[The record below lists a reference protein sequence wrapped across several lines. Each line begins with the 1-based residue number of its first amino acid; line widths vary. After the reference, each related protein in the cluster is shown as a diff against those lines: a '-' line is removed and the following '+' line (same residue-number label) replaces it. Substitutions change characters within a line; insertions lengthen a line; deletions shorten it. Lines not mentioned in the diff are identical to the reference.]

1 MKHFTTDELCASFLL
16 DGKKIYITPGTHTY
30 DGGLEVTLEHSKD
43 ADNADYL
50 KIHLKNTGDANTA
63 RIRNVKTLDL
73 EVTTAEVPLY
83 HSLDGDDCGAVSFM
97 PRDFEVTG
105 DYHEEPCGGR
115 SSDLTGFPYFDLAWG
130 TDSAVFAIGWTGQW
144 SKDILK
150 TDDGFRVQIG
160 LVHSDFYLKPG
171 ESVSGASV
179 LIVTGTG
186 ATAARQNFRRIMREH
201 YSPRTRLGDAMYLPT
216 AIQCFDRYYAGAGNV
231 RTDEGWATEAGQYEM
246 VDCAKKTGY
255 IDTLWIDAAWFKGGF
270 LRGGVG
276 NLGYDAG
283 FPRGLRP
290 VADYAHANDMKF
302 VVWFEPERATPGTDL
317 SHHEDKLLLQQD
329 SGKTGIMM
337 VNLADD
343 NVRAFVRDYLIG
355 MIRDNAIDVYRQ
367 DFNFRPLAFWTE
379 NDEDGRDGITEM
391 KYIAGLYDLWDSL
404 LAEFPHLLIDN
415 CASGGRRLDLETS
428 RRSVTLWKSDTGCFP
443 ENAERQQLTSTWS
456 QNQGLG
462 LYEYLPYLSCAVW
475 EYDAYTVRS
484 TATQGL
490 ACNFDVLNPA
500 FDFAG
505 AEKMLAEVN
514 EMKEYWDGDFFPL
527 TKAAADES
535 VWCAFQLSLG
545 ERGAAYVFRRS
556 QAEEKTFTL
565 ALRAVDENLIYRV
578 RFSDEELHVIEA
590 EHTGAELAAGIDVT
604 IPQKRGSLLVR
615 YEVKA

>member
-1 MKHFTTDELCASFLL
+1 MKLFTADELCASFLL
-16 DGKKIYITPGTHTY
+16 DGEKIYITPGTHTF
-30 DGGLEVTLEHSKD
+30 DGGLEVTLEHSK
-43 ADNADYL
+43 AVKNADYL
-50 KIHLKNTGDANTA
+50 KIHLKNTGDTNTA
-63 RIRNVKTLDL
+63 QIQNLKTLDL
-73 EVTTAEVPLY
+73 EVTTAETPLY
-83 HSLDGDDCGAVSFM
+83 HSLVGDDCGAVSFM
-97 PRDFEVTG
+97 PRNIEITE
-105 DYHEEPCGGR
+105 DYHEEPRGGR
-115 SSDLTGFPYFDLAWG
+115 SSDLTGFPYFDLTWG
-130 TDSAVFAIGWTGQW
+130 TESAVFAIGWTGQW
-144 SKDILK
+144 AKDIRK
-150 TDDGFRVQIG
+150 TDSGFRVQVG

-186 ATAARQNFRRIMREH
+186 AADARQNFRRIMREH

-231 RTDEGWATEAGQYEM
+231 RTDEMWATEAGQCRM
-246 VDCAKKTGY
+246 VDCAKKVGY
-255 IDTLWIDAAWFKGGF
+255 IDTLWLDAAWFKGGF
-270 LRGGVG
+270 LHGGVG

-283 FPRGLRP
+283 FPHGLRP
-290 VADYAHANDMKF
+290 VADHAHKNGMKF
-302 VVWFEPERATPGTDL
+302 VVWFEPERVTHATDL
-317 SHHEDKLLLQQD
+317 SYQEDKLLFQKANGEYGNRLL
-329 SGKTGIMM
+329 
-337 VNLADD
+337 NLADD
-343 NVRAFVRDYLIG
+343 QTRDFIRNYLIG
-355 MIRDNAIDVYRQ
+355 MIQDNAIDVYRQ
-367 DFNFRPLAFWTE
+367 DFNFSPLGFWTE

-404 LAEFPHLLIDN
+404 LARFPHLLIDN

-443 ENAERQQLTSTWS
+443 ENTERQQFTTTWS

-462 LYEYLPYLSCAVW
+462 LYEYLPYLACAVW

-527 TKAAADES
+527 TEAAADES

-545 ERGAAYVFRRS
+545 NRGAAYVFRRA
-556 QAEEKTFTL
+556 QAEKDTFTL
-565 ALRAVDENLIYRV
+565 ALRGIDETRRYRVVFSDENL
-578 RFSDEELHVIEA
+578 HVTEA
-590 EHTGAELAAGIDVT
+590 EYTGAALADGIDVK
-604 IPQKRGSLLVR
+604 IPQKRGSLLIR
-615 YEVKA
+615 YEVC